1 MGVVSR
7 RRASKSLAAVVAW
20 VSLAGASTTVAEVSA
35 QVERP
40 FVFYR
45 VCNIEPGQDDAA
57 VALAQDM
64 VDIASKK
71 YPAAEMSVT
80 IGRWMT
86 GFQNVSDPVDQIRFS
101 EQHPDLAT
109 HQDFTDLLQAD
120 EDFLVLQ
127 ERTRGLIDVSSCV
140 ESRFRARP

>member
-1 MGVVSR
+1 MR
-7 RRASKSLAAVVAW
+7 PLAAVVAW
-20 VSLAGASTTVAEVSA
+20 VSLAGAWTMTAGVAA

-57 VALAQDM
+57 VALAQAM
-64 VDIASKK
+64 VDVASKK
-71 YPAAEMSVT
+71 YPEVQMSAT

-86 GFQNVSDPVDQIRFS
+86 GFQNVSQPVNQIRFS
-101 EQHPDLAT
+101 EQHPDPETRQA
-109 HQDFTDLLQAD
+109 FTDLLQAD

-127 ERTRGLIDVSSCV
+127 QKTWGVIDVSSCV
-140 ESRFRARP
+140 ETQFRARP

>member
-7 RRASKSLAAVVAW
+7 RRASKSLVAVVAW
-20 VSLAGASTTVAEVSA
+20 ISLAGVSTTVAEVGA

-57 VALAQDM
+57 EALADAM
-64 VDIASKK
+64 VDVASKK

-86 GFQNVSDPVDQIRFS
+86 GFQNVSDPVNQIRFS
-101 EQHPDLAT
+101 EQHLDLETRDA
-109 HQDFTDLLQAD
+109 FTDVLQAD

-127 ERTRGLIDVSSCV
+127 EKTRGLIDVSSCV
-140 ESRFRARP
+140 ESRFRTRP

>member
-1 MGVVSR
+1 M
-7 RRASKSLAAVVAW
+7 KLLAAVVAW
-20 VSLAGASTTVAEVSA
+20 VSLAGASTTVAKVSA

-86 GFQNVSDPVDQIRFS
+86 GFQTSRIPSTRSASRNSTPTS
-101 EQHPDLAT
+101 P
-109 HQDFTDLLQAD
+109 
-120 EDFLVLQ
+120 
-127 ERTRGLIDVSSCV
+127 RTRTSPTCSKLMRIFSSC
-140 ESRFRARP
+140 RKRPGA